1 MTNCQSKIALAV
13 GAILLSLP
21 VQPAPAA
28 EAQVLRDSVPAAV
41 SRLAPVGRLPASNH
55 LDLVISLPLRNR
67 ERLAVLLREIYD
79 PGSPNYRRYL
89 TPRQFAE
96 QFAPTEADYQSVIA
110 HANSQGLKVT
120 GQYPNRT
127 LVDVNGAVADIEKT
141 FHVSLRLY
149 PHPSEARAFYAPDAA
164 PSLDLAVP
172 VLAVSGLDDYILPR
186 PMGLRTNF
194 FNRNA
199 NATPMAAGSGPI
211 GNFLGKDFRAAYA
224 PGVALDGAGQ
234 CLGLFELDGYNA
246 SDISD
251 YEALAGLPNVLLTN
265 VLLDGVSGKPS
276 ANGIEAPL
284 DIEMAVAMAPGL
296 SRVIV
301 YEGTNSLHIL
311 AQMANDNLAGQISSS
326 WSFGSQVDPARE
338 QFFQQFELQGQSF
351 FQASGDLGAV
361 AGPLPPPSDDPWVT
375 VVGGTSLST
384 SGHGGAWM
392 SETVWPDSTGGI
404 STSYPIPPW
413 QQGVN
418 MSTNQGSP
426 VMRNVP
432 DVACLADSVL
442 WVVVKNGQQGVA
454 GGTSAAAP
462 LWAAFAAL
470 ANQQAADGGGPRL
483 GFLNPALYAIGGGS
497 GYPAAFH
504 DITTGNNTN
513 SSSVN
518 KFFAVPGYDLCT
530 GWGTPAGGNLIA
542 ALLAPPDALRIGPG
556 TALAF
561 DGPSGG
567 PFSPAAAT
575 WSLTNTGAAPLNW
588 TVSNSPAWLNV
599 TPAGGTLAAGGPSA
613 MVTAALTAAAGNLPV
628 GSYPALLMFTNQ
640 NDAFGQSRQVTLTVD
655 APPQITSQPASL
667 AVRAG
672 ATATFAVGAAANGWL
687 SYQWQQDNGIYL
699 TNLTDG
705 GNLSGSASSLLTIS
719 NVSSANV
726 GIYSVIVSN
735 SAGVTVSSNATL
747 TILPFRPVIVA
758 EPAGASALAG
768 QTIVLAVGAVGNQ
781 PLSYQWQE
789 SGTNLS
795 DGGNLSGSS
804 TGSLTFQNITA
815 ANAGTY
821 SVVVS
826 NSFGTA
832 ASSAAVLSVAS
843 AGAPGAALAA
853 LYSFTGGGDGGNPNG
868 LMEGANGI
876 LYGTTRYGGSNSW
889 GTVFQLSPAGVPAG
903 LYSFT
908 GGNDG
913 ATPFSAPEQGA
924 DGSFY
929 GTTLL
934 GGAYG
939 NGTVFR
945 MTPGGAVA
953 GLVSFNITNGN
964 LPYGGLTPYADGS
977 LYGTCDQGGAASY
990 GAAYRV
996 STNGATTLLHS
1007 FTEGGDG
1014 GQPVAGLLLGADGNF
1029 YGATYA
1035 GGAYGYGTVYRI
1047 STNGALTT
1055 LVSLAFTNGA
1065 YPCSGLAQDAV
1076 GNFYGATSQGGAG
1089 SNGTVFMMTPAG
1101 SLTSLYSFTGG
1112 ADGAQPLGGLVCAAD
1127 GNFYGTTASGGVYGD
1142 GTLFTLAP
1150 GGAPVTLAQFD
1161 GFNGANPQAPLAE
1174 RADGILQGTT
1184 PNGGANNQGVIFSL
1198 AITSAPQIT
1207 AQPASQAVFLGQSLQ
1222 FGVAVFGSAPLFYQ
1236 WQKNGT
1242 NLSDGGSIS
1251 GSAARVLNLA
1261 SATFADA
1268 GTYSVIVSNALGFSN
1283 SAGALLTVTSSAPYI
1298 VTQPAGQ
1305 TLAPGTNTALVA
1317 AALGNMPLLYQWQ
1330 KDGTNLSDG
1339 GNVSGAATSVLT
1351 FASVTEAN
1359 NGTYRLIVSNS
1370 LSSAASSNAVLAVIP
1385 PSAAGTSLA
1394 TLYSFAD
1401 DSAGGTPNAL
1411 AAGTNGLLYGTTQSG
1426 GLGGAVFTVNTNGTV
1441 ATLARFGPGT
1451 GFTPLAGLAQGGDGN
1466 FYGSTEF
1473 GGTNYLGNIF
1483 EMTPEGV
1490 LINLY
1495 SFTGGSDGSYPGA
1508 ALVLGAD
1515 GNFYGTTATGGV
1527 DGAGNIFKITPGG
1540 LLTNLY
1546 SFTNGADGSSPV
1558 GPLALGSDGN
1568 FYGMTAGG
1576 LHGCGNVFK
1585 MTPGGALS
1593 NLYSFTGGADG
1604 SAPAGAL
1611 TQGADGNFYGVTQHN
1626 VIAGFPFYG
1635 TIFKI
1640 TPNGAL
1646 TTIYR
1651 LNYTD
1656 GAYPSAG
1663 LIQGGDGNFYGT
1675 TWTGY
1680 ADTNGTV
1687 FSVTPGGVLTTL
1699 VVFDGFDD
1707 GAHPETALVEGADGN
1722 LYGTTSAGGPG
1733 GFGSVFR
1740 LGFTSAPQF
1749 TSQPGSQTVFEGAG
1763 ATFSAT
1769 VFGAPPLFYQ
1779 WHINTTN
1786 LAGGNNVSGAASRVL
1801 SLTNITMANAGT
1813 YTLIVSNA
1821 LGSITSSGAVLTVIP
1836 APVFQSIMLDHIGGV
1851 TFIISTVGGH
1861 TYQLQS
1867 APDLTSGNWA
1877 NIGSAFQPA
1886 RTFWI
1891 SGAAISNSQQFYRV
1905 ELVR

>member
-1 MTNCQSKIALAV
+1 MTNCQSKIALAA
-13 GAILLSLP
+13 GAILLSLTA
-21 VQPAPAA
+21 QTAPAA
-28 EAQVLRDSVPAAV
+28 EAQVLRESVSAAV

-55 LDLVISLPLRNR
+55 LTLVISLPLRNR
-67 ERLAVLLREIYD
+67 EKLAVLLREIYD
-79 PGSPNYRRYL
+79 PASPNYRRYL
-89 TPRQFAE
+89 TPRQFTG

-110 HANSQGLKVT
+110 LANSHGLNVT
-120 GQYPNRT
+120 GLYPNRT
-127 LVDVNGAVADIEKT
+127 LVDVDGAVADIEKT

-149 PHPSEARAFYAPDAA
+149 QHPAEARTFYAPDAA
-164 PSLDLAVP
+164 PSLDPAVP
-172 VLAVSGLDDYILPR
+172 VLAVSGLDDFILPR

-194 FNRNA
+194 FNRKA
-199 NATPMAAGSGPI
+199 NATPLAAGSGPI
-211 GNFLGKDFRAAYA
+211 GNFLGKDFRTAYA

-234 CLGLFELDGYNA
+234 CVGLFEFDGYNA
-246 SDISD
+246 GDIKD
-251 YEALAGLPNVLLTN
+251 YEALAGLPNVILTN

-276 ANGIEAPL
+276 PNGIEAPL

-301 YEGTNSLHIL
+301 YEGNNPLHIL
-311 AQMANDNLAGQISSS
+311 TRMAQDNLAGQLSSS

-338 QFFQQFELQGQSF
+338 QIFQQFAAQGQSF
-351 FQASGDLGAV
+351 FQSSGDLGAV

-384 SGHGGAWM
+384 SRPGGAWL
-392 SETVWPDSTGGI
+392 SETVWPNSTGGI
-404 STSYPIPPW
+404 STSYPIPAW

-418 MSTNQGSP
+418 MAANLGSAA
-426 VMRNVP
+426 MRNVP
-432 DVACLADSVL
+432 DVACLADDVI
-442 WVVVKNGQQGVA
+442 WVVVNNGQQGIV
-454 GGTSAAAP
+454 GGASAAAP

-470 ANQQAADGGGPRL
+470 ANQQAAAGGGPRL
-483 GFLNPALYAIGGGS
+483 GFLNPALYATGGGS

-530 GWGTPAGGNLIA
+530 GWGTPAGANLIA

-561 DGPSGG
+561 DGPLGG
-567 PFSPAAAT
+567 PFSPAAQT

-588 TVSNSPAWLNV
+588 TLSNSPVWLNV
-599 TPAGGTLAAGGPSA
+599 TPAVGTLAAGGPSA
-613 MVTAALTAAAGNLPV
+613 ILTATLTSAAANLPV

-655 APPQITSQPASL
+655 APPQITSQPASV

-672 ATATFAVGAAANGWL
+672 ATAAFAVGTAANGSL
-687 SYQWQQDNGIYL
+687 SYQWQQDNGMYL

-705 GNLSGSASSLLTIS
+705 ANISGSKASLLTIN

-735 SAGVTVSSNATL
+735 AAGMTASSNATL

-758 EPAGASALAG
+758 QPAGAAALPG
-768 QTIVLAVGAVGNQ
+768 QTIVLTVGAVGNQ
-781 PLSYQWQE
+781 PLSYQWQKN
-789 SGTNLS
+789 GTNLT
-795 DGGNLSGSS
+795 DAGNLSGSS

-821 SVVVS
+821 SVIVS

-832 ASSAAVLSVAS
+832 ASSPAVLSVAS
-843 AGAPGAALAA
+843 TGAPGVALTA
-853 LYSFTGGGDGGNPNG
+853 LYSFTGGDDGGNPNG

-876 LYGTTRYGGSNSW
+876 LYGTTRYGGTNSW
-889 GTVFQLSPAGVPAG
+889 GTVFQLSPAGVPAS
-903 LYSFT
+903 LHAFT
-908 GGNDG
+908 GGQDG
-913 ATPFSAPEQGA
+913 ATPFSALAQGA
-924 DGSFY
+924 DGNFY

-945 MTPGGAVA
+945 MTPDGALA
-953 GLVSFNITNGN
+953 ALVSFNITNGH

-977 LYGTCDQGGAASY
+977 LYGTCDQGGMASF
-990 GAAYRV
+990 GTAYRV
-996 STNGATTLLHS
+996 STNSAVAILHS
-1007 FTEGGDG
+1007 FTDASDG
-1014 GQPVAGLLLGADGNF
+1014 GQPVAGLLLGGDGSF
-1029 YGATYA
+1029 YGTTYA
-1035 GGAYGYGTVYRI
+1035 GGEYGYGTVYRI

-1065 YPCSGLAQDAV
+1065 FPCAGLAQDAG
-1076 GNFYGATSQGGAG
+1076 GNFYGATSQGGAC
-1089 SNGTVFMMTPAG
+1089 SNGTVFMITPTG

-1112 ADGAQPLGGLVCAAD
+1112 NDGAQPLAGLLCAAD
-1127 GNFYGTTASGGVYGD
+1127 GNFYGTTAYGGVYGD

-1174 RADGILQGTT
+1174 SADGILHGAT

-1198 AITSAPQIT
+1198 AISSAPQIT
-1207 AQPASQAVFLGQSLQ
+1207 VQPAGQTVFLGQSLE
-1222 FGVAVFGSAPLFYQ
+1222 FDPAVFGSAPLHFV
-1236 WQKNGT
+1236 WLKNGAFIT
-1242 NLSDGGSIS
+1242 EAGDLTGSTS
-1251 GSAARVLNLA
+1251 RVLSLTNVTLG
-1261 SATFADA
+1261 DA
-1268 GTYSVIVSNALGFSN
+1268 GTYSVVVINNLGFCIS
-1283 SAGALLTVTSSAPYI
+1283 SGAVLTVTSSAPFI
-1298 VTQPAGQ
+1298 VTQPASQ

-1317 AALGNMPLLYQWQ
+1317 TALGNLPLLYQWQ
-1330 KDGTNLSDG
+1330 KDGTNLTDR
-1339 GNVSGAATSVLT
+1339 GNVSGSATSVLT
-1351 FASVTEAN
+1351 LTNVVEAN

-1370 LSSAASSNAVLAVIP
+1370 LSSTASSNAVLTVVP

-1394 TLYSFAD
+1394 TLYSFAGGGD
-1401 DSAGGTPNAL
+1401 GGTPNAL
-1411 AAGTNGLLYGTTQSG
+1411 AAGSNGILYGTTQSG
-1426 GLGGAVFTVNTNGTV
+1426 GQGGAVFTVNTNGTV
-1441 ATLARFGPGT
+1441 ATLALFGPGA

-1473 GGTNYLGNIF
+1473 GGTNGLGNIF
-1483 EMTPEGV
+1483 EMTPAGA
-1490 LINLY
+1490 LTNLY
-1495 SFTGGSDGSYPGA
+1495 SFTGGSDGSYPSA
-1508 ALVLGAD
+1508 ALVSGDD
-1515 GNFYGTTATGGV
+1515 GNFYGTTATGGD
-1527 DGAGNIFKITPGG
+1527 DGAGNIFKMTPGG
-1540 LLTNLY
+1540 LLANLY
-1546 SFTNGADGSSPV
+1546 SFTNGADGSGPV

-1576 LHGCGNVFK
+1576 LHGYGNVFK

-1611 TQGADGNFYGVTQHN
+1611 AQGTDGNFYGVTRHN
-1626 VIAGFPFYG
+1626 TISGFSFYG

-1640 TPNGAL
+1640 SPNGAL
-1646 TTIYR
+1646 TTLYR

-1675 TWTGY
+1675 TYTGS
-1680 ADTNGTV
+1680 AFTNGTV
-1687 FSVTPGGVLTTL
+1687 FRITPGGVLTTL
-1699 VVFDGFDD
+1699 VAFDGFDD
-1707 GAHPETALVEGADGN
+1707 GAHPETPLVEGADGR

-1733 GFGSVFR
+1733 GRGSVFR
-1740 LGFTSAPQF
+1740 LSFTSAPRF

-1763 ATFSAT
+1763 TTFSAT
-1769 VFGAPPLFYQ
+1769 LFGAPPLFCQ
-1779 WHINTTN
+1779 WQMGETN
-1786 LAGGNNVSGAASRVL
+1786 LIGGNNVSGANSRVL

-1821 LGSITSSGAVLTVIP
+1821 LGSVASAGAVLTVIP
-1836 APVFQSIMLDHIGGV
+1836 APAFLTIAFSQTTV
-1851 TFIISTVGGH
+1851 TFVFSTVAGR

-1877 NIGSAFQPA
+1877 NSGRPFQAAGSTTTMAVVVPPDA
-1886 RTFWI
+1886 
-1891 SGAAISNSQQFYRV
+1891 QQFYRV